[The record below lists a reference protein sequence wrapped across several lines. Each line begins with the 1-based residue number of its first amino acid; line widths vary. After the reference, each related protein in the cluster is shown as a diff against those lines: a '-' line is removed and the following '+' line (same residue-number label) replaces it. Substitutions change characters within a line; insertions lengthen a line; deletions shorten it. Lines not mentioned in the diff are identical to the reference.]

1 MPSARTIPVGPTA
14 AVGLGLFFV
23 LVAIFR
29 LPAFAQGRVCAND
42 VAKFCQGVEGGQG
55 KLMQCLQEHQSELSS
70 PCQARVQA
78 VETRMREMTE
88 ACQSDVRQ
96 FCTGVNPGAG
106 RIAQCLKQHE
116 SGLSSTCK
124 AELTPARSMRRSTR

>member
-29 LPAFAQGRVCAND
+29 LPAFAQGRVCADD
-42 VAKFCQGVEGGQG
+42 VAKFCQGIEGEQG
-55 KLMQCLQEHQSELSS
+55 KLMPCLQEHQPELSS
-70 PCQARVQA
+70 PCQGRLQVM
-78 VETRMREMTE
+78 ETRIREMTD

-116 SGLSSTCK
+116 SELSSTCK
-124 AELTPARSMRRSTR
+124 AELAPARSMRRSNR

>member
-1 MPSARTIPVGPTA
+1 MPLARTISLGPVA

-29 LPAFAQGRVCAND
+29 LPASAQGRVCADD

-70 PCQARVQA
+70 PCQVRVQTM
-78 VETRMREMTE
+78 ETRMREMTD

-96 FCTGVNPGAG
+96 FCTGVNSGAG
-106 RIAQCLKQHE
+106 RLAQCLKQHE
-116 SGLSSTCK
+116 SELSSTCK
-124 AELTPARSMRRSTR
+124 AELAPAWSMRRSNR

>member
-1 MPSARTIPVGPTA
+1 MPSARTVPLDPTM

-23 LVAIFR
+23 LVVIFH
-29 LPAFAQGRVCAND
+29 LPAFAQGRVCADD

-78 VETRMREMTE
+78 VETRMRERTE

-96 FCTGVNPGAG
+96 FCTGVNPAAG

-116 SGLSSTCK
+116 SELSSTCK
-124 AELTPARSMRRSTR
+124 AELAQARSMRRSTR